1 MFDGQYFVIW
11 RLVTTIITFLVIWS
25 IFDYYLNFDNRE
37 EYIRKRILCYSSIT
51 KFLIIIFTY
60 LSVLFLYLVY
70 RDMLED
76 NHFIINFVLFLI
88 PSFFFYRI
96 YNDGVKNKLFSRFES
111 FMYVTTVVSWTILG
125 PFSIMWWWYITMS
138 STEIGF

>member
-1 MFDGQYFVIW
+1 LFDGQYFVIW

-138 STEIGF
+138 STPIGS

>member
-1 MFDGQYFVIW
+1 LFDGQYFVIW

>member
-138 STEIGF
+138 STPIGS